1 MKRSILAFVA
11 LLAQWPMFNV
21 LPACRLSTNG
31 AQECSMVNGQC
42 SMVNGQCS
50 MVNGQCSMVQAAEL
64 SFKVKCQYLNLPI
77 SWQEPRCRLTFQAKD
92 LPDLSVV
99 ARLSARPEYWVFKDM
114 SDYKGKTL
122 TLTFDGDEEAL
133 AQVYQADTIRDA
145 STFYHEENRP
155 QFHFTARRGWLN
167 DPNGCIWHD
176 GLYHL
181 YYQHNPFER
190 EWENMTW
197 GHATS
202 PDLLH
207 WTEHAPVLHPDH
219 LGTMYSGSA
228 VFDKDN
234 TSGFGTKSCPPL
246 VYAYTADRNDR
257 EVQCIAYSLDGGMT
271 LHKYEGNPVID
282 SHDKWQTHDTR
293 DPRLFWYSPLPS
305 SPKGEESQDSTL
317 PPWGEMEGGS
327 WVLVLNERNGHSI
340 YTSDNLRDWTYQS
353 HVNGFW
359 ECPDLFPLPV
369 DGNKDDVR
377 WVMLG
382 ASNTYMIG
390 RFDGKV
396 FTPESGK
403 HRFSTGAIYAAQT
416 FNNVPDGRRIQI
428 GWANIDHKGMPFRGQ
443 MLLPTELTLRTTK
456 DGIRLVSKPIAEV
469 ASLLKPLYSS
479 DKALSEQEANK
490 ILLPLGGGREGAFL
504 HATLN
509 LTYATS
515 AGLRLNG
522 RNIIDYDL
530 NRNTINGQ
538 PYSPQDPTSL
548 SLTMDVYIDRTSV
561 EVFIDDGLYSY
572 ATPLPS
578 TSEGK
583 MVNGQWSMVNE
594 LSFWGTDIT
603 VTDLRLSAVESV
615 WQ

>member
-1 MKRSILAFVA
+1 MKHALCAFIT
-11 LLAQWPMFNV
+11 LLVIGFA
-21 LPACRLSTNG
+21 
-31 AQECSMVNGQC
+31 
-42 SMVNGQCS
+42 
-50 MVNGQCSMVQAAEL
+50 QAAEL
-64 SFKVKCQYLNLPI
+64 SFKVKCKYLNLPI
-77 SWQEPRCRLTFQAKD
+77 SHEVERRRLTFQAKGVD
-92 LPDLSVV
+92 DLSVV
-99 ARLSARPEYWVFKDM
+99 ARLSTKPDYWVFKDLTA
-114 SDYKGKTL
+114 YKGKTL
-122 TLTFDGDEEAL
+122 TITYEGSEEAL
-133 AQVYQADTIRDA
+133 AQVYQSDTIRDA
-145 STFYHEENRP
+145 SKMYHELYRP
-155 QFHFTARRGWLN
+155 QFHFTSRRGWLN

-207 WTEHAPVLHPDH
+207 WTEQPPVLFPDP

-234 TSGFGTKSCPPL
+234 TSGFGTKKNPPL
-246 VYAYTADRNDR
+246 VYAYTADRSDK

-271 LHKYEGNPVID
+271 LHKFEGNPVID
-282 SHDKWQTHDTR
+282 SHDKWRTHDTR
-293 DPRLFWYSPLPS
+293 DPRLFWY
-305 SPKGEESQDSTL
+305 EA
-317 PPWGEMEGGS
+317 GGW

-340 YTSDNLRDWTYQS
+340 YTSDNLKDWTYQS

-359 ECPDLFPLPV
+359 ECPDLFPLAV
-369 DGNKDDVR
+369 DGNPNNVK
-377 WVMLG
+377 WVMYG

-390 RFDGKV
+390 RFDGKT

-403 HRFSTGAIYAAQT
+403 HRFSSGAIYAAQT

-456 DGIRLVSKPIAEV
+456 DGVRLVSKPIAEV
-469 ASLLKPLYSS
+469 KSLLKPLYSS
-479 DKALSEQEANK
+479 EKALSVPDANAALNK
-490 ILLPLGGGREGAFL
+490 ALAQRRSGEGAFL

-509 LTYATS
+509 LSYATS
-515 AGLRLNG
+515 AGLKFG
-522 RNIIDYDL
+522 GQNIIDYDL

-538 PYSPQDPTSL
+538 FYSPQDPTSL

-561 EVFIDDGLYSY
+561 EVFIDEGLYSY
-572 ATPLPS
+572 AIQTLSNSPLKGENAAQKNLPPRGE
-578 TSEGK
+578 EG
-583 MVNGQWSMVNE
+583 GG
-594 LSFWGTDIT
+594 LSFEFWGSEIT
-603 VTDLRLSAVESV
+603 VTDLRLDAVKSIWE
-615 WQ
+615 

>member
-1 MKRSILAFVA
+1 MKRVILTLLLFAQCSI
-11 LLAQWPMFNV
+11 FNV
-21 LPACRLSTNG
+21 LPYG
-31 AQECSMVNGQC
+31 QAQAGQC
-42 SMVNGQCS
+42 SMAI
-50 MVNGQCSMVQAAEL
+50 AAEL
-64 SFKVKCQYLNLPI
+64 SFKVKNKYLNLPI
-77 SWQEPRCRLTFQAKD
+77 SHEVERRRLTFQAKGVD
-92 LPDLSVV
+92 DLSVV
-99 ARLSARPEYWVFKDM
+99 ARLSADPEYWVFKDLTA
-114 SDYKGKTL
+114 YKGKTL
-122 TLTFDGDEEAL
+122 TLIYDGPEEAL
-133 AQVYQADTIRDA
+133 AKVYQADTIRDA
-145 STFYHEENRP
+145 QKMYHERNRP
-155 QFHFTARRGWLN
+155 QFHFTSRRGWLN

-207 WTEHAPVLHPDH
+207 WTEQAPVLFPDT
-219 LGTMYSGSA
+219 LGTMFSGSA

-234 TSGFGTKSCPPL
+234 TSGFGTKNNPPL
-246 VYAYTADRNDR
+246 VYAYTADRSDR

-293 DPRLFWYSPLPS
+293 DPRLFWY
-305 SPKGEESQDSTL
+305 
-317 PPWGEMEGGS
+317 EGGW

-340 YTSDNLRDWTYQS
+340 YTSSNLRDWTYQS

-369 DGNKDDVR
+369 DGNPNDVR

-390 RFDGKV
+390 RFDGKT

-416 FNNVPDGRRIQI
+416 FNNTPDGRRIQI
-428 GWANIDHKGMPFRGQ
+428 GWANIEHRGMPFRGQ
-443 MLLPTELTLRTTK
+443 MLLPTELMLRTTK

-469 ASLLKPLYSS
+469 SSLLKPLYSN
-479 DKALSEQEANK
+479 DKTLSEQEANSQLS
-490 ILLPLGGGREGAFL
+490 ILHSSLFTLHL

-515 AGLRLNG
+515 AGLRLDG
-522 RNIIDYDL
+522 QNIIDYDL
-530 NRNTINGQ
+530 NRNTLNGQ
-538 PYSPQDPTSL
+538 FYSPQDPTSL
-548 SLTMDVYIDRTSV
+548 SLTMDIYIDRTSI

-572 ATPLPS
+572 SLPTPRPS
-578 TSEGK
+578 LGK
-583 MVNGQWSMVNE
+583 NKAPKGLE
-594 LSFWGTDIT
+594 FWGTEISIS
-603 VTDLRLSAVESV
+603 DLRLDAVTSTMP
-615 WQ
+615 

>member
-1 MKRSILAFVA
+1 MKRVIFALVA
-11 LLAQWPMFNV
+11 LYA
-21 LPACRLSTNG
+21 LS
-31 AQECSMVNGQC
+31 A
-42 SMVNGQCS
+42 
-50 MVNGQCSMVQAAEL
+50 QAAEL
-64 SFKVKCQYLNLPI
+64 SFKVKNKYLNLPI
-77 SWQEPRCRLTFQAKD
+77 SQQEQRHRLTFQAKGVD
-92 LPDLSVV
+92 DLSVV
-99 ARLSARPEYWVFKDM
+99 ARLSADPEYWVFTDLTAYM
-114 SDYKGKTL
+114 GKTL
-122 TLTFDGDEEAL
+122 TITYDGPEDAL
-133 AQVYQADTIRDA
+133 AMAYQADTIRDA
-145 STFYHEENRP
+145 QKMYHERNRP
-155 QFHFTARRGWLN
+155 QFHFTSRRGWLN

-207 WTEHAPVLHPDH
+207 WTEQAPVLFPDT
-219 LGTMYSGSA
+219 LGTMFSGSA

-234 TSGFGTKSCPPL
+234 TSGFGTKKNPPL
-246 VYAYTADRNDR
+246 VFAYTADRSDR

-271 LHKYEGNPVID
+271 LHKYEGNPIID

-293 DPRLFWYSPLPS
+293 DPRLFWW
-305 SPKGEESQDSTL
+305 Q
-317 PPWGEMEGGS
+317 GGW

-340 YTSDNLRDWTYQS
+340 YTSTNLRDWTYQS

-369 DGNKDDVR
+369 DGNPNDVR

-390 RFDGKV
+390 SFDGKT

-403 HRFSTGAIYAAQT
+403 HRFSMGAIYAAQT
-416 FNNVPDGRRIQI
+416 FNNTPDGRRIQI
-428 GWANIDHKGMPFRGQ
+428 GWANIEHRGMPFRGQ
-443 MLLPTELTLRTTK
+443 MLLPTELTLHTTK

-469 ASLLKPLYSS
+469 ASLLKPLYAS
-479 DKALSEQEANK
+479 DKALSEQEANSQLSLQSSGVGGA
-490 ILLPLGGGREGAFL
+490 ILHSSLFTLHL

-515 AGLRLNG
+515 AGLRFDG
-522 RNIIDYDL
+522 QNIIDYDL
-530 NRNTINGQ
+530 NRNTLNGQ
-538 PYSPQDPTSL
+538 FYSPQDPTSL
-548 SLTMDVYIDRTSV
+548 SLTMDVYIDRTSI
-561 EVFIDDGLYSY
+561 EVFIDDGLYSFSMERRRPI
-572 ATPLPS
+572 AAG
-578 TSEGK
+578 GK
-583 MVNGQWSMVNE
+583 QKGFE
-594 LSFWGTDIT
+594 FWGTEIS
-603 VTDLRLSAVESV
+603 VTALHFDTVESI

>member
-1 MKRSILAFVA
+1 MKRNHIALL
-11 LLAQWPMFNV
+11 LLAQ
-21 LPACRLSTNG
+21 LSIVNC
-31 AQECSMVNGQC
+31 QLSMAL
-42 SMVNGQCS
+42 
-50 MVNGQCSMVQAAEL
+50 AAEL
-64 SFKVKCQYLNLPI
+64 SFKVKNKYLNLPI
-77 SWQEPRCRLTFQAKD
+77 SQQEQRHRLTFQAKGVD
-92 LPDLSVV
+92 DLSVV
-99 ARLSARPEYWVFKDM
+99 ARLSADPEYWVFKDLTA
-114 SDYKGKTL
+114 YKGKTL
-122 TLTFDGDEEAL
+122 TITYDGPEEAL
-133 AQVYQADTIRDA
+133 AKVYQADTIRDA
-145 STFYHEENRP
+145 QKMYHERNRP
-155 QFHFTARRGWLN
+155 QFHFTSRRGWLN

-202 PDLLH
+202 TDLLH
-207 WTEHAPVLHPDH
+207 WTEQAPVLFPDT
-219 LGTMYSGSA
+219 LGTMFSGSA

-234 TSGFGTKSCPPL
+234 TSGFGTKKNPPL
-246 VYAYTADRNDR
+246 VFAYTADCSDR

-293 DPRLFWYSPLPS
+293 DPRLFYWTPQPPL
-305 SPKGEESQDSTL
+305 G
-317 PPWGEMEGGS
+317 GEMVNGQWSMVNGPGW

-340 YTSDNLRDWTYQS
+340 YTSTNLRDWTYQS

-369 DGNKDDVR
+369 DGNPNDVR

-390 RFDGKV
+390 RFDGKT

-416 FNNVPDGRRIQI
+416 FNNTPDGRRIQI
-428 GWANIDHKGMPFRGQ
+428 GWANIEHRRMPFRGQ

-469 ASLLKPLYSS
+469 SSLLKPLYTN
-479 DKALSEQEANK
+479 DKTLSEQEVNEALDK
-490 ILLPLGGGREGAFL
+490 TLPLKGAGGSHL

-515 AGLRLNG
+515 AGLRFDG
-522 RNIIDYDL
+522 QNIIDYDL
-530 NRNTINGQ
+530 NRNTLNGQ
-538 PYSPQDPTSL
+538 FYSPQDPTSL
-548 SLTMDVYIDRTSV
+548 SLTMDVYIDRTSI

-572 ATPLPS
+572 SMERRRPIAAG
-578 TSEGK
+578 GK
-583 MVNGQWSMVNE
+583 QTGFE
-594 LSFWGTDIT
+594 FWGTEIS
-603 VTDLRLSAVESV
+603 VTDLRLNAVESI

>member
-1 MKRSILAFVA
+1 MKRVILSLVCCLLSVVA
-11 LLAQWPMFNV
+11 Q
-21 LPACRLSTNG
+21 S
-31 AQECSMVNGQC
+31 
-42 SMVNGQCS
+42 
-50 MVNGQCSMVQAAEL
+50 AEL
-64 SFKVKCQYLNLPI
+64 SLKVKCKYLNLPI
-77 SWQEPRCRLTFQAKD
+77 SHNAERRRLTFQAKGVD
-92 LPDLSVV
+92 DLSVV
-99 ARLSARPEYWVFKDM
+99 ARLSNDPDYWVFKDI
-114 SDYKGKTL
+114 SAYKGKML
-122 TLTFDGDEEAL
+122 TLTFDGSDEAL
-133 AQVYQADTIRDA
+133 AKVYQADTIHDA
-145 STFYHEENRP
+145 HKIYKEKYRP
-155 QFHFTARRGWLN
+155 QFHFTSRRGWLN

-207 WTEHAPVLHPDH
+207 WTEQAPVLFPDQ

-234 TSGFGTKSCPPL
+234 TSGFGTKKVSPI
-246 VYAYTADRNDR
+246 VYAYTADRSER

-293 DPRLFWYSPLPS
+293 DPRLFWYEPG
-305 SPKGEESQDSTL
+305 KH
-317 PPWGEMEGGS
+317 

-340 YTSDNLRDWTYQS
+340 YTSDNLKDWTYQS

-369 DGNKDDVR
+369 DGNQNNVK
-377 WVMLG
+377 WVMYG

-428 GWANIDHKGMPFRGQ
+428 GWANIDHRGMPFKGQ
-443 MLLPTELTLRTTK
+443 MLLPTELSLRTTK
-456 DGIRLVSKPIAEV
+456 EGVRLVSKPIKEV
-469 ASLLKPLYSS
+469 ATLLKPLYSS
-479 DKALSEQEANK
+479 ESTLKEQEVNKALQPYQK
-490 ILLPLGGGREGAFL
+490 QDCVHLR
-504 HATLN
+504 ATLN

-515 AGLRLNG
+515 AGLRLDG
-522 RNIIDYDL
+522 QTLVDYDL
-530 NRNTINGQ
+530 NRNTLNGQ
-538 PYSPQDPTSL
+538 FYSPQDPTSL
-548 SLTMDVYIDRTSV
+548 SLTMDIYIDRTSI

-572 ATPLPS
+572 SMERKRAISTPQHPVAKGF
-578 TSEGK
+578 E
-583 MVNGQWSMVNE
+583 
-594 LSFWGTDIT
+594 FWGADIN
-603 VTDLRLSAVESV
+603 VTGVQLDFVESI
-615 WQ
+615 W

>member
-1 MKRSILAFVA
+1 MA
-11 LLAQWPMFNV
+11 L
-21 LPACRLSTNG
+21 
-31 AQECSMVNGQC
+31 
-42 SMVNGQCS
+42 
-50 MVNGQCSMVQAAEL
+50 AAEL
-64 SFKVKCQYLNLPI
+64 SFKVKNKYLNLPI
-77 SWQEPRCRLTFQAKD
+77 SQQEQRHRLTFQAKGVD
-92 LPDLSVV
+92 DLSVV
-99 ARLSARPEYWVFKDM
+99 ARLSADPEYWVFTDLTA
-114 SDYKGKTL
+114 YKGKTL
-122 TLTFDGDEEAL
+122 TITYDGPEEAL
-133 AQVYQADTIRDA
+133 AKVYQADTIRDA
-145 STFYHEENRP
+145 QKMYHERNRP
-155 QFHFTARRGWLN
+155 QFHFTSRRGWLN

-207 WTEHAPVLHPDH
+207 WTEQAPVLFPDT
-219 LGTMYSGSA
+219 LGTMFSGSA

-234 TSGFGTKSCPPL
+234 TSGFGTKKNPPL
-246 VYAYTADRNDR
+246 VFAYTADRSDR

-293 DPRLFWYSPLPS
+293 DPRLFWWTPQPPL
-305 SPKGEESQDSTL
+305 G
-317 PPWGEMEGGS
+317 GEMVNGQWSMVNGPGW

-340 YTSDNLRDWTYQS
+340 YTSTNLRDWTYQS

-369 DGNKDDVR
+369 DGNPNDVR

-390 RFDGKV
+390 RFDGKI

-403 HRFSTGAIYAAQT
+403 HRFSTGAIDAAQT
-416 FNNVPDGRRIQI
+416 FNNTPDGRRIQI
-428 GWANIDHKGMPFRGQ
+428 GWANIEHRGMPFRGQ

-469 ASLLKPLYSS
+469 SSLLKPLYTS
-479 DKALSEQEANK
+479 DKTMSEQEANEALDK
-490 ILLPLGGGREGAFL
+490 TLPLKGVGGSHL

-515 AGLRLNG
+515 AGLRFDG
-522 RNIIDYDL
+522 QNIIDYDL
-530 NRNTINGQ
+530 NRNTLNGQ
-538 PYSPQDPTSL
+538 FYSPQDPTSL
-548 SLTMDVYIDRTSV
+548 SLTMDVYIDRTSI

-572 ATPLPS
+572 SMERRRPIAAG
-578 TSEGK
+578 GK
-583 MVNGQWSMVNE
+583 QTGFE
-594 LSFWGTDIT
+594 FWGTEIS
-603 VTDLRLSAVESV
+603 VTDLRLNAVESI

>member
-1 MKRSILAFVA
+1 MRKSVVICLLSIVSCLFSA
-11 LLAQWPMFNV
+11 
-21 LPACRLSTNG
+21 
-31 AQECSMVNGQC
+31 
-42 SMVNGQCS
+42 
-50 MVNGQCSMVQAAEL
+50 QAAEL
-64 SFKVKCQYLNLPI
+64 SFKVKCKYLNLPI
-77 SWQEPRCRLTFQAKD
+77 SHDVERRRLSFHAQGVGD
-92 LPDLSVV
+92 LNVV
-99 ARLSARPEYWVFKDM
+99 ARLSADPEYWVFKDITSYM
-114 SDYKGKTL
+114 GKKL
-122 TLTFDGDEEAL
+122 TITYDGPEEAL

-145 STFYHEENRP
+145 QDFNHEKNRP
-155 QFHFTARRGWLN
+155 QFHFTSRRGWLN

-207 WTEHAPVLHPDH
+207 WTEHSPVLFPDT

-228 VFDKDN
+228 VYDKDN
-234 TSGFGTKSCPPL
+234 TSGFGTKKNPPL
-246 VYAYTADRNDR
+246 VYAYTADQSDR

-271 LHKYEGNPVID
+271 LHKYEENPVID

-293 DPRLFWYSPLPS
+293 DPRLFWY
-305 SPKGEESQDSTL
+305 D
-317 PPWGEMEGGS
+317 GGW

-353 HVNGFW
+353 HTTGFW

-369 DGNKDDVR
+369 DGNPNDIR

-390 RFDGKV
+390 RFDGKT
-396 FTPESGK
+396 FTPERGK
-403 HRFSTGAIYAAQT
+403 HRFSTGVIYAAQT
-416 FNNVPDGRRIQI
+416 FNHTPDGRRIQI
-428 GWANIDHKGMPFRGQ
+428 GWANIDHRGMPFRGQ

-456 DGIRLVSKPIAEV
+456 DGIRIVSKPISEV
-469 ASLLKPLYSS
+469 SSLLKPLYAS
-479 DKALSEQEANK
+479 DKVLSGHEVNQALR
-490 ILLPLGGGREGAFL
+490 PYRHHDGL
-504 HATLN
+504 HLRATLN
-509 LTYATS
+509 LSYATS

-522 RNIIDYDL
+522 HNIIDYDL

-538 PYSPQDPTSL
+538 FYSPQDPTSL
-548 SLTMDVYIDRTSV
+548 SLTMDVYIDRTSI

-572 ATPLPS
+572 STPLQLPQGDNL
-578 TSEGK
+578 E
-583 MVNGQWSMVNE
+583 
-594 LSFWGTDIT
+594 FWGTDISVSNIRLDA
-603 VTDLRLSAVESV
+603 VTSTMP
-615 WQ
+615 

>member
-1 MKRSILAFVA
+1 MKRVIFALVA
-11 LLAQWPMFNV
+11 LYA
-21 LPACRLSTNG
+21 LS
-31 AQECSMVNGQC
+31 A
-42 SMVNGQCS
+42 
-50 MVNGQCSMVQAAEL
+50 QAAEL
-64 SFKVKCQYLNLPI
+64 SFKVKNKYLNLPI
-77 SWQEPRCRLTFQAKD
+77 SQQEQRHRLTFQAKGVD
-92 LPDLSVV
+92 DLSVV
-99 ARLSARPEYWVFKDM
+99 ARLSADPEYWVFTDLTAYM
-114 SDYKGKTL
+114 GKTL
-122 TLTFDGDEEAL
+122 TITYDGPEDAL
-133 AQVYQADTIRDA
+133 AMAYQADTIRDA
-145 STFYHEENRP
+145 QKMYHERNRP
-155 QFHFTARRGWLN
+155 QFHFTSRRGWLN

-207 WTEHAPVLHPDH
+207 WTEQAPVLFPDT
-219 LGTMYSGSA
+219 LGTMFSGSA

-234 TSGFGTKSCPPL
+234 TSGFGTKKNPPL
-246 VYAYTADRNDR
+246 VFAYTADRSDR

-271 LHKYEGNPVID
+271 LHKYEGNPIID

-293 DPRLFWYSPLPS
+293 DPRLFWW
-305 SPKGEESQDSTL
+305 Q
-317 PPWGEMEGGS
+317 GGW

-340 YTSDNLRDWTYQS
+340 YTSTNLRDWTYQS

-369 DGNKDDVR
+369 DGNPSDVR

-390 RFDGKV
+390 SFDGKT

-403 HRFSTGAIYAAQT
+403 HRFSMGAIYAAQT
-416 FNNVPDGRRIQI
+416 FNNTPDGRRIQI
-428 GWANIDHKGMPFRGQ
+428 GWANIEHRGMPFRGQ
-443 MLLPTELTLRTTK
+443 MLLPTELTLHTTK

-469 ASLLKPLYSS
+469 ASLLKPLYAS
-479 DKALSEQEANK
+479 DKALSEQEANSQLSLQSSGVGGA
-490 ILLPLGGGREGAFL
+490 ILHSSLFTLHL

-515 AGLRLNG
+515 AGLRFDG
-522 RNIIDYDL
+522 QNIIDYDL
-530 NRNTINGQ
+530 NRNTLNGQ
-538 PYSPQDPTSL
+538 FYSPQDPTSL
-548 SLTMDVYIDRTSV
+548 SLTMDVYIDRTSI
-561 EVFIDDGLYSY
+561 EVFIDDGLYSFSMERRRPI
-572 ATPLPS
+572 AAG
-578 TSEGK
+578 GK
-583 MVNGQWSMVNE
+583 QKGFE
-594 LSFWGTDIT
+594 FWGTEIS
-603 VTDLRLSAVESV
+603 VTALHFDTVESI